1 MPKLVITAVHPV
13 SSLLSHSSKSLLIEK
28 ILRGAAP
35 AAVLSRLV
43 APLATE
49 ALTLGAH
56 SAPLLV
62 PRLGGVVLSLLKD
75 WVDLGHW

>member
-1 MPKLVITAVHPV
+1 MAKLIVTAIHPV
-13 SSLLSHSSKSLLIEK
+13 SSLLSYELLIEK

-75 WVDLGHW
+75 WVDLGHR